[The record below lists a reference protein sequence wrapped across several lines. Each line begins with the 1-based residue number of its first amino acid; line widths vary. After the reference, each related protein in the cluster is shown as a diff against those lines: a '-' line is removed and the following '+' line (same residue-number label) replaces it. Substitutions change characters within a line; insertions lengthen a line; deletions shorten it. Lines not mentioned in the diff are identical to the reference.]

1 MPRVRITLRDASSAD
16 GRTPGLDVSK
26 LGLQDRGDGG
36 GVPELAASMQRS
48 AGCWL
53 KVLTL
58 PYVSG
63 AFEWSGF
70 DYKGEPVPNNWP
82 DVNSH
87 FGFLDIAGFL
97 KERGYWQKVWLANP
111 EPPEIHMFPHWNW
124 AADDDGGSKGHLA
137 PCAGLCASSS
147 VGPPNVTVFAFSNVP
162 DGMIELLRNGER
174 VGNATVGF
182 GGWFSMVVPY
192 AAGTLTAR
200 AYRANETKSVAQTSV
215 TTTGAPASLRA
226 SIKDGVGADGIVADG
241 TDVALVMV
249 EVLDSAGRVVPTAD
263 SVITFSVSNQQIRGA
278 VAQIIGTGNGN
289 PSSHTPDKSLI
300 REAFN
305 GLALAVVQSVAGA
318 APPSPSATV
327 RSVTVTVSSP
337 GLDGGSVDI
346 GLLPVSDPGISR
358 L

>member
-1 MPRVRITLRDASSAD
+1 M
-16 GRTPGLDVSK
+16 
-26 LGLQDRGDGG
+26 
-36 GVPELAASMQRS
+36 VPEVAASMQRS
-48 AGCWL
+48 ADCWL

-63 AFEWSGF
+63 AFEWSGY

-124 AADDDGGSKGHLA
+124 AADDGGSKGHLA

-147 VGPPNVTVFAFSNVP
+147 VGPPDITVFAFSNVP

-174 VGNATVGF
+174 IGNATVGF

-200 AYRANETKSVAQTSV
+200 AYRANATKSVAQTSV
-215 TTTGAPASLRA
+215 TTTGVPASLRA

-249 EVLDSAGRVVPTAD
+249 EVIDSAGRVVPTAD
-263 SVITFSVSNQQIRGA
+263 NVITFSVRGA

-289 PSSHTPDKSLI
+289 PSSHTPDKSLV

-305 GLALAVVQSVAGA
+305 GLALAVVQSVTGA
-318 APPSPSATV
+318 ARLSDGASAG
-327 RSVTVTVSSP
+327 SIAVTVSSP
-337 GLDGGSVDI
+337 GLDAGSVNI
-346 GLLPVSDPGISR
+346 RLLISDLGIPR